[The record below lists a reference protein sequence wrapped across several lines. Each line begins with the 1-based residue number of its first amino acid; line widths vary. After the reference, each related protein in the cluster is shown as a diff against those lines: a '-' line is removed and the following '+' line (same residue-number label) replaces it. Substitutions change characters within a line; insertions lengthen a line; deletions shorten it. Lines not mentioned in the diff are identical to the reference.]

1 MRVTYW
7 LFGETFFFSVRLVTD
22 NIDLSVKARIQT
34 KQHSN
39 QSIHWTH
46 QYAVR
51 DRVPTNG
58 NLEEHKPQ
66 CPLEDLELK
75 KLLPTADVQNAF
87 KDDCTVLVSR
97 VITRFLS
104 EFHYL
109 KDTTIHHIPHAFS
122 QEQREKSEVVSVF
135 SNNNK

>member
-1 MRVTYW
+1 M
-7 LFGETFFFSVRLVTD
+7 TD

-39 QSIHWTH
+39 QSIHWTN

-51 DRVPTNG
+51 DRVATNA
-58 NLEEHKPQ
+58 NLEEKTPQ
-66 CPLEDLELK
+66 CQLEDLELK

-97 VITRFLS
+97 VVTRFLP
-104 EFHYL
+104 EFNYL
-109 KDTTIHHIPHAFS
+109 KDTIIHHIPHPFC
-122 QEQREKSEVVSVF
+122 QEQGEKSEVVSF
-135 SNNNK
+135 